1 MPGIGEEMD
10 AAMQQAAQPFR
21 QSIDT
26 SPSSFVCF
34 LYGNIVGEKRKEC
47 SLAQTATKGGIAGC
61 LSDIRH

>member
-34 LYGNIVGEKRKEC
+34 LYGNIVGEKRKEKNVR
-47 SLAQTATKGGIAGC
+47 LHKQRRKAELLDA
-61 LSDIRH
+61 